1 MGSGG
6 RDDLGAIG
14 IPGRRIARSR
24 IADYVGV
31 RRCSPSWFTIDQDRI
46 NLFAEATLDYQFI
59 HVDPARAADSA
70 FGSTIAHG
78 FLTLS
83 LLPKLLEP
91 IMLIPE
97 NISMGLNYGL
107 DRVRFPHPVPVNSR
121 VRACSTLLEASE
133 DEHDR
138 LRMRSEVLIEIQG
151 IEKPAVVAESIAM
164 WLFGDRA

>member
-6 RDDLGAIG
+6 KDDSGAIG
-14 IPGRRIARSR
+14 IPGKRIARSR

-31 RRCSPSWFTIDQDRI
+31 RRCSPSWFTIEQDRI

-59 HVDPARAADSA
+59 HVDPVRARESA

-97 NISMGLNYGL
+97 NIVMGLNYGL

-133 DEHDR
+133 DDRNR

-151 IEKPAVVAESIAM
+151 VEKPAVVAESIAM
-164 WLFGDRA
+164 WLFKDEA